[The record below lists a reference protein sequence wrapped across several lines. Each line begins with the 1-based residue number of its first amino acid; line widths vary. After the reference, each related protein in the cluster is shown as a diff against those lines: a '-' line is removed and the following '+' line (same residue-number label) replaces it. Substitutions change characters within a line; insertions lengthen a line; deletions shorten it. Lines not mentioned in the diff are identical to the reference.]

1 MTSIFQSVL
10 RFQIGIPVPLLS
22 AGDAEKDRDMTP
34 LSFYLN
40 WLPLCLAG
48 GYLVFRLSLPREKA
62 DYTNGDLAWGWF
74 ANYSLFNLYFV
85 WCWDYAH
92 AWRAGLLT
100 ISTALVI
107 ASSAGLLTVTWRDY
121 RSGASR
127 WKTRFF
133 LAALTFVNLP
143 ILVLVI
149 WRKTQNLPLT

>member
-1 MTSIFQSVL
+1 
-10 RFQIGIPVPLLS
+10 
-22 AGDAEKDRDMTP
+22 MTP

-48 GYLVFRLSLPREKA
+48 FYLVLRLSLSRDKTVC
-62 DYTNGDLAWGWF
+62 TNGDLAWGWF

-100 ISTALVI
+100 ISTTLVVV
-107 ASSAGLLTVTWRDY
+107 SSAGLLAITLRDY
-121 RSGASR
+121 QSGGSR
-127 WKTRFF
+127 WHTRFF
-133 LAALTFVNLP
+133 VAALAFVNLP

-149 WRKTQNLPLT
+149 WRKTQNLPLM